1 LSQFLRVL
9 VAGIVTFAI
18 TNIDDAALLTLLFAR
33 RVPARR
39 IVTGQYI
46 GFAAI
51 VLVSLLGVWAAFSI
65 APQWIRAL
73 GLLPI
78 VIAIKQIFRH
88 NRRCGR
94 DQLSNLGVMS
104 IAIVT
109 FSSGADNIAVY
120 VPFFIISSGH
130 LWLILAVYA
139 GLVAVWCFASR
150 SLGTHPVVMEKVDQ
164 VGHWIVPI
172 VLIVLGVY
180 VIRR

>member
-1 LSQFLRVL
+1 
-9 VAGIVTFAI
+9 
-18 TNIDDAALLTLLFAR
+18 
-33 RVPARR
+33 
-39 IVTGQYI
+39 
-46 GFAAI
+46 
-51 VLVSLLGVWAAFSI
+51 
-65 APQWIRAL
+65 
-73 GLLPI
+73 
-78 VIAIKQIFRH
+78 
-88 NRRCGR
+88 
-94 DQLSNLGVMS
+94 MS

-164 VGHWIVPI
+164 VGHWLVPI